1 MKADLNR
8 GDFDFDYIIIGSGFG
23 GSVCAMRL
31 SQKGY
36 RVGVVESGKR
46 WHADEFPKSNWNVR
60 KFMWLPMLGCY
71 GIQRMH
77 LLRDVF
83 ILAAAGVGGGSL
95 NYANT
100 MYTPPD
106 VFFER
111 ESIKRLGGKQEFLP
125 YYEIAKKMLG
135 VVPNPVPTP
144 QDRLLKET
152 AEEIGRGHTYSTTD
166 VAVFFGREKEP
177 AEDPYFFGEGP
188 DRVGCELC
196 GECMTGCKKNGKNT
210 LDKNYLYF
218 AEKFGTRIIA
228 EQKVY
233 DIVPLSPDG
242 DQGYLVKTKK
252 TTGIMGRLAG
262 RTFKTG
268 GIVFCAGVIGTLSLL
283 MKLKQDGRLPRISD
297 HIGEFSRTNSE
308 SIIGVK
314 AKSKEA
320 DFSKGVAI
328 TSSVHP
334 DENTHIEPVRYGAGH
349 DFMGLL
355 TGIMT
360 EGGGVL
366 PRQLKAFCNACF
378 HPVTFL
384 RVCNPVGF
392 ARRSIILL
400 IMQTLDNYI
409 IIQRKRRVLWPFSRT
424 LTSSYGTEKKNPTWI
439 PAGYDFARRLAK
451 RMDGVPANITTENWM
466 DAPITAHIM
475 GGCSIGQASGSGVID
490 EENHVD
496 GYQNMLVCDASQMPE
511 NLGVNPALSILA
523 FAERAMAYIRP
534 KHGKIRYL
542 KAEQE
547 WGVKD
552 FLLKRSRHL
561 SLGSAVVNL
570 KEQESLLRK

>member
-1 MKADLNR
+1 MRTDLR
-8 GDFDFDYIIIGSGFG
+8 QSDLDFDYVVIGSGFG
-23 GSVCAMRL
+23 GSVAAMRL
-31 SQKGY
+31 AQKGY
-36 RVGVVESGKR
+36 RVGVIESGKR
-46 WHADEFPKSNWNVR
+46 WHADEFPKSNWNLK
-60 KFMWLPMLGCY
+60 KFLWFPTFGCY

-83 ILAAAGVGGGSL
+83 ILAGAGVGGGSL

-111 ESIKRLGGKQEFLP
+111 ETVKRLGGKKEILP
-125 YYEIAKKMLG
+125 YYEIAKKMVG

-144 QDRLLKET
+144 QDELLRET
-152 AEEIGRGHTYSTTD
+152 AAEIGREQTYTTTD
-166 VAVFFGREKEP
+166 VAVFFGKEKMP
-177 AEDPYFFGEGP
+177 SEDPYFYGEGP

-218 AEKFGTRIIA
+218 AEKFGAQIFA

-233 DIVPLSPDG
+233 DIIPLSPNG
-242 DQGYLVKTKK
+242 DQGYLIKAKK
-252 TTGIMGRLAG
+252 TTGLLGQLAG
-262 RTFKTG
+262 KTFKTR
-268 GIVFCAGVIGTLSLL
+268 GIVLSAGVIGTLSLL
-283 MKLKQDGRLPRISD
+283 MKLKQNGHLPLISD

-314 AKSKEA
+314 AKSKDV
-320 DFSKGVAI
+320 DFSTGVAI

-334 DENTHIEPVRYGAGH
+334 DENTHIEPVRYGKGH
-349 DFMGLL
+349 DMMGLL

-366 PRQLKAFCNACF
+366 PRQVKAFFNALF
-378 HPVTFL
+378 HPISFMRIL
-384 RVCNPVGF
+384 NPIGF
-392 ARRSIILL
+392 AQRSIILL

-409 IIQRKRRVLWPFSRT
+409 IIKRKRRLLWPFTRT
-424 LTSSYGTEKKNPTWI
+424 LTSEYGTEKKNPTWI
-439 PAGYDFARRLAK
+439 PIGYDFGRRLAK
-451 RMDGVPANITTENWM
+451 RMNGVPANITTENLM

-475 GGCSIGQASGSGVID
+475 GGCTVGQTPENGVID
-490 EENHVD
+490 EENRIK

-523 FAERAMAYIRP
+523 FAERAMSYIQP
-534 KHGKIRYL
+534 KSGKIRYL

-547 WGVKD
+547 WGVTD
-552 FLLKRSRHL
+552 YLLKASRHQPI
-561 SLGSAVVNL
+561 A
-570 KEQESLLRK
+570 

>member
-1 MKADLNR
+1 MQENFSPNDPN
-8 GDFDFDYIIIGSGFG
+8 DYDVDYVVVGSGFA
-23 GSVCAMRL
+23 GSVAAMRL

-36 RVGVVESGKR
+36 TVAVIESGKR
-46 WHADEFPKSNWNVR
+46 WHADEYPKSNWNIK
-60 KFMWLPMLGCY
+60 KFLWLPTFGCY

-77 LLRDVF
+77 MLRDVF
-83 ILAAAGVGGGSL
+83 ILAGAGVGGGSL

-111 ESIKRLGGKQEFLP
+111 ETIKRLGGKSKLLP

-135 VVPNPVPTP
+135 VVPNPVQTP
-144 QDRLLKET
+144 QDQLLKET
-152 AEEIGRGHTYSTTD
+152 AAEIGREHTYTTAD
-166 VAVFFGREKEP
+166 VAVYFGKEKTP

-218 AEKFGTRIIA
+218 AEKFGARIFA

-233 DIVPLSPDG
+233 DIIPLSPAG
-242 DQGYLVKTKK
+242 EKGYIVKTKK
-252 TTGIMGRLAG
+252 TTGLMGRLAG
-262 RTFKTG
+262 KTFKTKG
-268 GIVFCAGVIGTLSLL
+268 VILCAGVIGTLSLL
-283 MKLKQDGRLPRISD
+283 MKLKQNGRLPLISD

-308 SIIGVK
+308 SLIGVK
-314 AKSKEA
+314 AKSGDI

-360 EGGGVL
+360 EGGGIM
-366 PRQLKAFCNACF
+366 PRQVKAFFNACF
-378 HPVTFL
+378 HPITFMRIL
-384 RVCNPVGF
+384 NPIGF

-409 IIQRKRRVLWPFSRT
+409 IIQRKRRLIWPFSRT

-439 PAGYDFARRLAK
+439 PIGYDFGRRLAK
-451 RMDGVPANITTENWM
+451 RMNGVPANVMSENWM
-466 DAPITAHIM
+466 DAPVTAHIM
-475 GGCSIGQASGSGVID
+475 GGCTIGQAPENGVID
-490 EENHVD
+490 EENRIK
-496 GYQNMLVCDASQMPE
+496 GYHNMLVCDASQMSE

-523 FAERAMAYIRP
+523 FAERALSYIQP
-534 KHGKIRYL
+534 KNGKIRFL

-547 WGVKD
+547 WGIKD
-552 FLLKRSRHL
+552 YLLNPSRHP
-561 SLGSAVVNL
+561 SVGC
-570 KEQESLLRK
+570 

>member
-1 MKADLNR
+1 MKETLSQ
-8 GDFDFDYIIIGSGFG
+8 GEFDFDYVVIGSGFG
-23 GSVCAMRL
+23 GSVAAMRL

-36 RVGVVESGKR
+36 RVAIIESGKR
-46 WHADEFPKSNWNVR
+46 WHADEFPRSNWDIR
-60 KFMWLPMLGCY
+60 KFLWLPKIGCY

-83 ILAAAGVGGGSL
+83 ILAGAGVGGGSL

-106 VFFER
+106 VFFEND
-111 ESIKRLGGKQEFLP
+111 SIKRLGGKEELLP
-125 YYEIAKKMLG
+125 YYAIAKKMLG

-144 QDRLLKET
+144 QDELLRET
-152 AEEIGRGHTYSTTD
+152 AAETGHEETYTTAD
-166 VAVFFGREKEP
+166 VAVYFGQEKTP

-218 AEKFGTRIIA
+218 AEKFGAQLFA

-233 DIVPLSPDG
+233 DIIPLSPDG
-242 DQGYLVKTKK
+242 GEGYVVKTKK
-252 TTGIMGRLAG
+252 TTGMLGRLAG
-262 RTFKTG
+262 KTFKTR
-268 GIVFCAGVIGTLSLL
+268 GIVLGAGVIGTLSLL
-283 MKLKQDGRLPRISD
+283 MELKQNGHLPNISD

-314 AKSKEA
+314 AKSKDA
-320 DFSKGVAI
+320 DFSRGVAI

-334 DENTHIEPVRYGAGH
+334 DEHTHIEPVRYGAGH

-355 TGIMT
+355 AGIMT
-360 EGGGVL
+360 EGGGFL
-366 PRQLKAFCNACF
+366 PRQVKAFFNTCF

-384 RVCNPVGF
+384 RICNPVGF

-409 IIQRKRRVLWPFSRT
+409 IIERKRRLLWPFSRT

-439 PAGYDFARRLAK
+439 PIGYDFGRRLAK
-451 RMDGVPANITTENWM
+451 RMDGTACNTTTENWM

-475 GGCSIGQASGSGVID
+475 GGCCIGQAADNGVID
-490 EENHVD
+490 HENHVL
-496 GYQNMLVCDASQMPE
+496 GYRNMLVCDGSQMPE

-523 FAERAMAYIRP
+523 FAERAMSYIQP
-534 KHGKIRYL
+534 KSGTIRYL

-552 FLLKRSRHL
+552 YLLRESRH
-561 SLGSAVVNL
+561 
-570 KEQESLLRK
+570 QPIM

>member
-1 MKADLNR
+1 MSTNLNQSDL
-8 GDFDFDYIIIGSGFG
+8 DYLVIGSGFG
-23 GSVCAMRL
+23 GSVAAMRL

-36 RVGVVESGKR
+36 RVGVIESGKR
-46 WHADEFPKSNWNVR
+46 WNADEFPKSNWNVK
-60 KFMWLPMLGCY
+60 KFLWLPTFGCY

-77 LLRDVF
+77 LLRDIF

-111 ESIKRLGGKQEFLP
+111 ETIKRLGGKKEILP
-125 YYEIAKKMLG
+125 YYEIAKKMVG

-144 QDRLLKET
+144 QDELLKET
-152 AEEIGRGHTYSTTD
+152 AAEIGRENTYTTTD
-166 VAVFFGREKEP
+166 VAVFFGEEKMP

-218 AEKFGTRIIA
+218 AEKFGAQIFA

-233 DIVPLSPDG
+233 DIIPLSPDG
-242 DQGYLVKTKK
+242 DQGYIVKSKK
-252 TTGIMGRLAG
+252 TTGVLGRLSGKA
-262 RTFKTG
+262 FKTK
-268 GIVFCAGVIGTLSLL
+268 GIVLCAGVIGTLSLL
-283 MKLKQDGRLPRISD
+283 MKLKQNGRLPLISD

-314 AKSKEA
+314 AKSKDV

-334 DENTHIEPVRYGAGH
+334 DENTHIEPVRYGKGH
-349 DFMGLL
+349 DMMGLL

-366 PRQLKAFCNACF
+366 PRQVKAFFNACF
-378 HPVTFL
+378 HPITFL
-384 RVCNPVGF
+384 RILNPVGF
-392 ARRSIILL
+392 AQRSIILL
-400 IMQTLDNYI
+400 IMQTLDNYVI
-409 IIQRKRRVLWPFSRT
+409 IKRKRRFLWPFTRT
-424 LTSSYGTEKKNPTWI
+424 LTSEYGTEKKNPTWI
-439 PAGYDFARRLAK
+439 PVGYDFGRRLAK
-451 RMDGVPANITTENWM
+451 RMNGIPANITTENWM
-466 DAPITAHIM
+466 DAPVTAHIM
-475 GGCSIGQASGSGVID
+475 GGCTIGQAPENGVID
-490 EENHVD
+490 EENWIK

-523 FAERAMAYIRP
+523 FSERAMSYIQP
-534 KHGKIRYL
+534 KSGKIRYL
-542 KAEQE
+542 KAEEE
-547 WGVKD
+547 WGVKEY
-552 FLLKRSRHL
+552 LLKKSKHKK
-561 SLGSAVVNL
+561 LG
-570 KEQESLLRK
+570 

>member
-1 MKADLNR
+1 MKADLGQR
-8 GDFDFDYIIIGSGFG
+8 DFDFDYVVIGSGFG
-23 GSVCAMRL
+23 GSVAAMRL

-36 RVGVVESGKR
+36 KVGVIESGKR
-46 WHADEFPKSNWNVR
+46 WHADEFPKSNWNVK
-60 KFMWLPMLGCY
+60 KFLWFPKVGCY

-83 ILAAAGVGGGSL
+83 ILAGAGVGGGSL

-111 ESIKRLGGKQEFLP
+111 DTIKRLGGKEEFLP
-125 YYEIAKKMLG
+125 YYDIAKKMLG
-135 VVPNPVPTP
+135 VVPNPVSTP
-144 QDRLLKET
+144 QDELLKET
-152 AEEIGRGHTYSTTD
+152 AAEIGREQTYTTTD
-166 VAVFFGREKEP
+166 VAVFFGKEKMP

-218 AEKFGTRIIA
+218 AEKFGTQIFA

-233 DIVPLSPDG
+233 DIIPLSPDG
-242 DQGYLVKTKK
+242 DQGYIVKTKK
-252 TTGIMGRLAG
+252 TTGMLGRLAG
-262 RTFKTG
+262 KTFKTK
-268 GIVFCAGVIGTLSLL
+268 GIVLGAGVIGTLSLL
-283 MKLKQDGRLPRISD
+283 MELKQNGRLPNISD

-314 AKSKEA
+314 AKSKDV
-320 DFSKGVAI
+320 DFSKGIAI

-334 DENTHIEPVRYGAGH
+334 DENTHIEPVRYGMGH

-366 PRQLKAFCNACF
+366 PRQVKAFFNACF
-378 HPVTFL
+378 HPITFL

-409 IIQRKRRVLWPFSRT
+409 IIERKRRFLWPFSRT
-424 LTSSYGTEKKNPTWI
+424 LTSSYATEKKNPTWI
-439 PAGYDFARRLAK
+439 PIGYDFGRRLAK
-451 RMDGVPANITTENWM
+451 RMDGVACNITTENLM

-475 GGCSIGQASGSGVID
+475 GGCTIGQAGGDEVID
-490 EENHVD
+490 EENHIL

-523 FAERAMAYIRP
+523 FAERAMSYIQP
-534 KHGKIRYL
+534 KSGKIRYL

-552 FLLKRSRHL
+552 YLSKESRHQTHH
-561 SLGSAVVNL
+561 AIT
-570 KEQESLLRK
+570 